1 MDSKK
6 SFPVFFL
13 YPFIIWLIFFTLQLV
28 CSLFINN
35 SFLVSAELPLYTRL
49 ALFVIG
55 SIPLLLLLQCSSLLL
70 CFFPSRLK
78 WIQTFVAFIGLY
90 VLLFYYFASYISLAT
105 AGNFIG
111 YDIFLF
117 LINNPI
123 LLLQQFLHIQSSNT
137 VWLFGGTLILT
148 IFSLIVWP
156 QLRKVLIKQTYFW
169 RRVFWVFVKLL
180 LISFILA
187 NAKIKAELG
196 RTDPLATLLLVNH
209 PDHGLIPV
217 MDTKDLPFRAIYPPI
232 VSLEHYTK
240 AIAPEQWRK
249 KNVIV
254 ILVESLRPD
263 QLQTF
268 GGSQD
273 VMPNVD
279 ALARQSTLF
288 TNTYAQSTHSNYADV
303 SPFSSQYP
311 LRTRTIYLYPK
322 KAKFPHVMIY
332 DILHQLGYKTAI
344 FSSQNEYWGSMYNY
358 LNTGHLDR
366 FFHSEDSDSK
376 KLSGKIDDRVT
387 IDEAIKWLGSIG
399 QNPFFMYINL
409 QSSHMPYVMPDDFPR
424 RFGPQNLDFD
434 LRFNS
439 FPPEKVAEV
448 KGRYSDSLSYMDS
461 QIGRLLQFL
470 KDSGQLQDTLIILT
484 GDNGQAFLEHGFA
497 AHASYIYEEAIHVP
511 MIFYI
516 PWKAQLR
523 RDERPAQHID
533 IAPTILALL
542 NLPPHPA
549 FQGINLAAETF
560 DPHRTRFLVTQSP
573 LLYQYAVVKDEFKY
587 LWTPQFNRVQLFDL
601 KNDPAE
607 KEDVSKKYPEKTKL
621 LSHYLRSWANL
632 QLNYYSDPEK
642 YSKYYSP
649 LIIESLP
656 SQVPFH

>member
-6 SFPVFFL
+6 SFPLFIL
-13 YPFIIWLIFFTLQLV
+13 YPFIIWLFFFTLQLA
-28 CSLFINN
+28 CSLFIHN
-35 SFLVSAELPLYTRL
+35 SFLISAELPLYTRL
-49 ALFVIG
+49 ALLIIG
-55 SIPLLLLLQCSSLLL
+55 SVPLLLLLQCGSLLL
-70 CFFPSRLK
+70 SFFPKRLR
-78 WIQTFVAFIGLY
+78 WAQSFIAFIGLY
-90 VLLFYYFASYISLAT
+90 ALLFYYFASYISLGT

-123 LLLQQFLHIQSSNT
+123 LLLQQFLHIQPRNT
-137 VWLFGGTLILT
+137 VLLFAGTFIFTIL
-148 IFSLIVWP
+148 SLIIWP
-156 QLRKVLIKQTYFW
+156 LLKQVLNRQTAVW
-169 RRVFWVFVKLL
+169 RRIFWIFVKLL

-187 NAKIKAELG
+187 NAKMKTDLH

-209 PDHGLIPV
+209 PDRGVIAA
-217 MDTKDLPFRAIYPPI
+217 MDAKDLPFRAIYPPI
-232 VSLEHYTK
+232 ISLEQYTQSL
-240 AIAPEQWRK
+240 PQEQWQK

-268 GGSQD
+268 GGTQD

-311 LRTRTIYLYPK
+311 LRTRTLYLYPK

-344 FSSQNEYWGSMYNY
+344 FSSQNEHWGSMYNY

-387 IDEAIKWLGSIG
+387 IDESMKWLGSIG

-424 RFGPQNLDFD
+424 RFGPQKLDFD

-439 FPPEKVAEV
+439 FPADKVRDV

-461 QIGRLLQFL
+461 QIARLLQFL
-470 KDSGQLQDTLIILT
+470 KDSNQLQNTMIVLT

-497 AHASYIYEEAIHVP
+497 AHASYIYEEAIRVP
-511 MIFYI
+511 MLFYL
-516 PWKAQLR
+516 PWKSHLR
-523 RDERPAQHID
+523 KDERPAQHID

-573 LLYQYAVVKDEFKY
+573 LLYQYAVVKDDFKY

-601 KNDPAE
+601 KNDPTE

-621 LSHYLRSWANL
+621 LARYLRSWANL

-649 LIIESLP
+649 LIAE
-656 SQVPFH
+656 